1 MEIKKVSRG
10 IVIYKSSYSF
20 ADTIKKLRA
29 TFEEKQIKI
38 FAVIDQQAEAEAV
51 GLTLMPSTLFIFGNP
66 KVGTQFMQYNS
77 LAALDLP
84 LKALIREDENGE
96 VTLSLNTTEYIATRY
111 SLPDNFI
118 DKFVDIENL
127 LGKSICK

>member
-1 MEIKKVSRG
+1 MEIKKISRG

-20 ADTIKKLRA
+20 VDTIKKLRA
-29 TFEEKQIKI
+29 TFEEKKIKI

-51 GLTLMPSTLFIFGNP
+51 GLTLMPLILFIFGSP

-77 LAALDLP
+77 LSALDLP
-84 LKALIREDENGE
+84 LKALVREDENGE
-96 VTLSLNTTEYIATRY
+96 VTLSLNTSEYIITRY

-118 DKFVDIENL
+118 DKFVAIENL
-127 LGKSICK
+127 LGNAVSK